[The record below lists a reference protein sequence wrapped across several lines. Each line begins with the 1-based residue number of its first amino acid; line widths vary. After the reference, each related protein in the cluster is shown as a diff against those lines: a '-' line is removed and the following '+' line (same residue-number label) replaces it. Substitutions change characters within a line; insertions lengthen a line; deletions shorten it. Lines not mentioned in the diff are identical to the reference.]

1 MAREV
6 TQQERETLLKNPQ
19 LVMFDPYSA
28 FRHGVS
34 LGKALIPPLITVLLL
49 ALWAVLYPGFVS
61 SHPKLFAGLG
71 CAALVIAS
79 GSLPVLY
86 HIFDDLAYSRAKAG
100 HFGEQLEKL
109 MPQKLNC
116 SLAHIDWV
124 TVQKAE
130 GGWVIDGRDEMFG
143 YVSYVNCFPILPG
156 TDLAV
161 IRGRNGFTAFVKR
174 DEKTESFYR

>member
-1 MAREV
+1 MI
-6 TQQERETLLKNPQ
+6 
-19 LVMFDPYSA
+19 S
-28 FRHGVS
+28 G
-34 LGKALIPPLITVLLL
+34 
-49 ALWAVLYPGFVS
+49 
-61 SHPKLFAGLG
+61 
-71 CAALVIAS
+71 

-86 HIFDDLAYSRAKAG
+86 LIFDDLAYSRAKAG
-100 HFGEQLEKL
+100 HFGEQLKKL

-161 IRGRNGFTAFVKR
+161 IRGRNGFTAFVRR
-174 DEKTESFYR
+174 DEKTESLYR